1 MSDPPNNPASPL
13 VLGMGELLWDVYPD
27 HESPGG
33 APANVAFHAKQLGLD
48 AIICSR
54 VGDDDR
60 GDRLFHHLETHG
72 VDPRHVQRDV
82 VHETGIVTIDVSD
95 PAAPTFVIREDTA
108 WDHIEWTPELAKI
121 VPKLR
126 VCCFGTLA
134 QRAPTSRETIW
145 RLLEA
150 LPAGA
155 IGAYDVNLR
164 PPWYQK
170 DWIQRSFELATIVKY
185 NSAENDVIARL
196 FGLSGDS
203 LEANARALLQRFGI
217 EWVCV
222 TTGREG
228 SVIVTPDETVR
239 SKGSNVTDDARAD
252 AVGAS
257 DAFTAAVLRAYLAG
271 WPPDA
276 AGDLANA
283 VAALVAGRP
292 GGTPDLREP
301 MHALTGEI
309 AARHG
314 VEP

>member
-1 MSDPPNNPASPL
+1 
-13 VLGMGELLWDVYPD
+13 MGELLWDVYQD

-48 AIICSR
+48 AIVCSR

-60 GDRLFHHLETHG
+60 GDRLLHHLESHG
-72 VDPRHVQRDV
+72 LDPRQVQRDPA
-82 VHETGIVTIDVSD
+82 HDTGIVTVDVSD
-95 PAAPTFVIREDTA
+95 PKAPAFLIHEDMA
-108 WDHIEWTPELAKI
+108 WDHIQWTSELASI

-134 QRAPTSRETIW
+134 QRSQASRETIW
-145 RLLEA
+145 RVLES

-155 IGAYDVNLR
+155 FGVYDVNLR

-185 NSAENDVIARL
+185 STVENDVIARL

-203 LEANARALLQRFGI
+203 LEANARTLLQRFGI

-222 TTGREG
+222 TRGTEG
-228 SVIVTPDETVR
+228 SVIVTPDETVHSR
-239 SKGSNVTDDARAD
+239 ASAVTAGSAHGDAD
-252 AVGAS
+252 TIGAG
-257 DAFTAAVLRAYLAG
+257 DAFTAAVLRAYLAE

-276 AGDLANA
+276 AGELANG
-283 VAALVAGRP
+283 VAALVVGQA
-292 GGTPDLREP
+292 GGTPDLVES
-301 MHALTGEI
+301 MNAVLVDVAE
-309 AARHG
+309 RHG
-314 VEP
+314 LAY